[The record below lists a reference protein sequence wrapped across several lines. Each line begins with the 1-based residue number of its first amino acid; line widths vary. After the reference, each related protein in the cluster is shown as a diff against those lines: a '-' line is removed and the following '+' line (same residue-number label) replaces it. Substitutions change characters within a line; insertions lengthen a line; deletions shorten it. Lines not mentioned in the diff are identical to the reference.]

1 MELPENPTI
10 EEVLL
15 QAIQSEIDTR
25 ERYLYIAK
33 VSPDPAVR
41 KKLRDLA
48 DRELVHRA
56 RLERRYKELTGKV
69 PPELA
74 SRGQP
79 DLPSGVESFDL
90 PHALK
95 YALEHER
102 ESESDYRFLAER
114 TAASPLKNLYMELA
128 EQEWKHKREIEH
140 EYQSSLSPD
149 QFFLDV

>member
-1 MELPENPTI
+1 MELSENPTI

-15 QAIQSEIDTR
+15 GAIQSEIDTR
-25 ERYLYIAK
+25 ERYLHIAK
-33 VSPDPAVR
+33 RSPVPAVR
-41 KKLRDLA
+41 KKMRDLA

-56 RLERRYKELTGKV
+56 RLERRFKELTGKI
-69 PPELA
+69 P
-74 SRGQP
+74 P
-79 DLPSGVESFDL
+79 DLTAREIELPTGTDSLDL

-114 TAASPLKNLYMELA
+114 TAPSPLKNLYMELA

-140 EYQSSLSPD
+140 EYQASLSPD
-149 QFFLDV
+149 EFFLDV